1 VKSISSRSSTVLP
14 GRVVVFIL
22 AFILAAPFLSAP
34 PASAF
39 APRRAEEPDRRI
51 IPRESFEALPE
62 AAPEGGTGPA
72 AAPAAAFRARH
83 PGDWR
88 LTFDRR
94 TGRPLLFE
102 GRGIPF
108 LPGSGN
114 GLAAAAFGLPAAP
127 RSLDEADAPGR
138 RLIDAEADLLQPV
151 AGTLVLNRG
160 RSLFSDDGEV
170 VFLDYDW
177 VVDGVPVEGARVFL
191 RANHGNVVQMGT
203 IGIGA
208 GLPPANPRLSADE
221 ALDRLFDQAGGRRD
235 GDTVI
240 EPGQLL
246 YLPRAAGGASVPWA
260 GGAAWRLAWRASFRR
275 AGEEATWTGDV
286 DARSGEVLSFDDA
299 NRYARVTGGVH
310 PRDPHDAEVVRP
322 LTNVRIYTSP
332 GSANTGDAGTFTYSS
347 GPAFTALDGTFF
359 RILCSGCD
367 TPNRAFAFT
376 NQGTGDLELG
386 TGGVDQIG
394 NGASTQADRDAF
406 FHQNRVRALAKKY
419 LTVTWLDST
428 VTSTVNEDDVCNAFW
443 DGSTTN
449 FFRSGGGCNNT
460 GTIADVMYHEWGH
473 GLDQNTNL
481 GDGGTGEAT
490 GDITA
495 MHVTHDSRIGP
506 YFDVFGSPVRDV
518 ESSHVGYVA
527 RPSTLPTYCLIC
539 APGQCTNGAAY
550 GYEVHCEGEIYGQT
564 EWDLAKALVAKLG
577 FNTGWQ
583 TLERIYF
590 TSMPQ
595 SNTMVPTS
603 AQSAYSAYL
612 AVDDDN
618 GNLADG
624 TPHCREIYD
633 AFNTHGIAGTPC
645 AADSPPCSPP
655 AQPTLTP
662 TPGHNKV
669 VLDWTASAGAA
680 SYVVLRADFAPD
692 QAYIALG
699 TVTTGT
705 HFEDLT
711 VQPGV
716 TYWYV
721 IEAHNATGC
730 RSTIENAV
738 AGSALPDAR
747 PYLASIGVD
756 DVPAGNRSGYADPG
770 ESIDL
775 TLALRNASPAG
786 DATSVQGALTTPN
799 SSVTVTNGA
808 ANYGAVPAGAT
819 ANGTAYR
826 AALATGLTCGDSIP
840 FTLSI
845 TDGGGG
851 AATTASFPVLIGQ
864 RSSVRYFEDFE
875 GASPGWT
882 TSAGSPAA
890 TQGLWVTGDP
900 NGTSWQPENDADP
913 AGSRCLFTGLNTADS
928 TGDVDGGETVTTSP
942 IIDLSGATAARLSY
956 RRWWASSQLTDT
968 TDTFI
973 VEVSGNGG
981 STWVVADSVNATARN
996 LGFQPVEVRLESLV
1010 PLNSTFRM
1018 RARVKDGGADTN
1030 VEAAI
1035 DDVKIEIVTCDLTP
1049 PCFIAPTFAGLATA
1063 GPGASCAETDL
1074 AWSAATTHCQ
1084 NAQMSY
1090 DVYRST
1096 TPGFTP
1102 GPSTLVTQHLPG
1114 LAFHDTLLQ
1123 PGVTYYYV
1131 VRADDSRSGQD
1142 ANTLARSVGA
1152 PGVPDTVAPI
1162 FPGLGSIST
1171 GSLCGETS
1179 LQWSAAAETCSVP
1192 VRYNVY
1198 RSTSAGFAPGP
1209 STLVASILGTSY
1221 HDTALQPDQTYY
1233 YVVRAADARANEEAN
1248 VVKASAPA
1256 RNLPH
1261 ILYHQ
1266 DFESGAGG
1274 WGLISPNTAPTG
1286 LWELG
1291 DPQATIAQPED
1302 DATPAPGV
1310 NAWVTGLAAGSG
1322 AGSFDVDS
1330 GVTTLASPALD
1341 LTGQPSPIL
1350 QMSLFYSNDLGANPG
1365 EDALLVDVSGNG
1377 GTTWTPVLNTLADI
1391 PPWTAR
1397 QFPLAGVVPLNN
1409 QFRVRVTAQDLGV
1422 GGSLVEAGVDEV
1434 SLFQPGTG
1442 CTLCSGAVAG
1452 VGTILV
1458 TRSGDDIVIDW
1469 SADPIN
1475 APAYNVYLR
1484 SGPGFATLLRA
1495 GSTTAKSFV
1504 HSQAALL
1511 TGENFSYEVT
1521 AVDVCGRE
1529 SPAP

>member
-1 VKSISSRSSTVLP
+1 MIGFARRNSTVLP
-14 GRVVVFIL
+14 GRVLLFVLAAIL
-22 AFILAAPFLSAP
+22 LAAPP
-34 PASAF
+34 VSAF

-51 IPRESFEALPE
+51 IPRAVFDQVPE
-62 AAPEGGTGPA
+62 PAPEGGAGA
-72 AAPAAAFRARH
+72 AAVPAAAFRARH
-83 PGDWR
+83 PGEWR

-94 TGRPLLFE
+94 TGRPILIE

-114 GLAAAAFGLPAAP
+114 GLSAGALGLPAAP
-127 RSLDEADAPGR
+127 GSLDDADAPGR
-138 RLIDAEADLLQPV
+138 RVIDAEGDLLRPPSG
-151 AGTLVLNRG
+151 ALVLNRE
-160 RSLFSDDGEV
+160 RSLYADDGDV

-191 RANHGNVVQMGT
+191 RANHGNIVQMGT
-203 IGIGA
+203 VGIGA
-208 GLPPANPRLSADE
+208 GLPKATPRLSADE
-221 ALDRLFDQAGGRRD
+221 ALNRLFDQAGGRRAGD
-235 GDTVI
+235 GVI
-240 EPGQLL
+240 EPGRLL
-246 YLPRAAGGASVPWA
+246 YLPRATGRGAAVPWA
-260 GGAAWRLAWRASFRR
+260 GGVAWRLAWRASFRR
-275 AGEEATWTGDV
+275 AGETATWTGDV
-286 DARSGEVLSFDDA
+286 DARSGEVLSFEDA
-299 NRYARVTGGVH
+299 NRYARVTAGVH
-310 PRDPHDAEVVRP
+310 PRDPNDAEVVRP
-322 LTNVRIYTSP
+322 LTNVRIYTAP
-332 GSANTGDAGTFTYSS
+332 GSANTGDAGTFTYTG
-347 GPAFTALDGTFF
+347 GPAFTALDGTYF

-367 TPNRAFAFT
+367 QPNRAFAFT
-376 NQGTGDLELG
+376 SQGTGDLEFG
-386 TGGVDQIG
+386 TGGVDTAG
-394 NGASTQADRDAF
+394 NGTSTQADRDAF

-419 LTVTWLDST
+419 LAVSWLDST

-443 DGSTTN
+443 DGATTN

-481 GDGGTGEAT
+481 GDGSTGEAT

-527 RPSTLPTYCLIC
+527 KPSALDTYCLVC
-539 APGQCTNGAAY
+539 APGQCTNGPY
-550 GYEVHCEGEIYGQT
+550 GHEVHCEGEIYGQT
-564 EWDLAKALVAKLG
+564 EWDLSKALTAKLG

-583 TLERIYF
+583 TLERVYF

-595 SNTMVPTS
+595 SNTMVPTA

-612 AVDDDN
+612 AADDDN

-633 AFNTHGIAGTPC
+633 AFNAHEIAGTPC
-645 AADSPPCSPP
+645 AADSPPCVPP
-655 AQPTLTP
+655 AQPTLTLS
-662 TPGHNKV
+662 PGHGKV
-669 VLDWTASAGAA
+669 VLDWTTSAGAT
-680 SYVVLRADFAPD
+680 SYTVLRADFAPD

-699 TVTTGT
+699 TVSSGT

-721 IEAHNATGC
+721 VEARNATGC

-738 AGSALPDAR
+738 AGLALPDAR
-747 PYLASIGVD
+747 PVLASIGLD
-756 DVPAGNRSGYADPG
+756 DVPAGNRSGFADPG

-775 TLALRNASPAG
+775 TLALRNAAPAG
-786 DATSVQGALTTPN
+786 DATALQGTLASGN
-799 SSVTVTNGA
+799 SDVTMVNATA
-808 ANYGAVPAGAT
+808 SYGAVPAGAT
-819 ANGTAYR
+819 APGTAYR
-826 AALATGLTCGDSIP
+826 ASLATDAICGESIP
-840 FTLSI
+840 FTLTL
-845 TDGGGG
+845 TDGGGA
-851 AATTASFPVLIGQ
+851 AATTASFPVLVGQ

-890 TQGLWVTGDP
+890 TQGLWVVGDP
-900 NGTSWQPENDADP
+900 NATSWQPENDADP
-913 AGSRCLFTGLNTADS
+913 AGTRCLFTGTNTSDS
-928 TGDVDGGETVTTSP
+928 AGDVDGGETITTSP
-942 IIDLSGATAARLSY
+942 VIDLSGATAARLSY
-956 RRWWASSQLTDT
+956 KRWWGASQLTDT
-968 TDTFI
+968 SDTFI

-981 STWVVADSVNATARN
+981 STWVAADSVNATARN
-996 LGFQPVEVRLESLV
+996 LGFQPVDIRLESLV

-1018 RARVKDGGADTN
+1018 RARVKDGGIDTN

-1035 DDVKIEIVTCDLTP
+1035 DDVKIEVVTCDLTP

-1063 GPGASCAETDL
+1063 APGASCAETDL
-1074 AWSAATTHCQ
+1074 GWSVATTNCQ
-1084 NAQMSY
+1084 NAQVSY

-1096 TPGFTP
+1096 TAGFTP
-1102 GPSTLVTQHLPG
+1102 GPATLVTQHLPG
-1114 LAFHDTLLQ
+1114 LSFHDTLLQ
-1123 PGVTYYYV
+1123 PGTTYYYI
-1131 VRADDSRSGQD
+1131 VRADDTRSGQD
-1142 ANTLARSVGA
+1142 ANTLARSVSA
-1152 PGVPDTVAPI
+1152 PGAPDTVAPV
-1162 FPGLGSIST
+1162 FAGLGSIAS
-1171 GSLCGETS
+1171 GGMCGETS
-1179 LQWSAAAETCSVP
+1179 LQWGAAAETCSVP

-1198 RSTSAGFAPGP
+1198 RSTSAGFTPGP

-1221 HDTALQPDQTYY
+1221 LDTALTPDQTYY
-1233 YVVRAADARANEEAN
+1233 YVVRAADARANEDLNA
-1248 VVKASAPA
+1248 VKASAPA

-1261 ILYHQ
+1261 ILYRQ
-1266 DFESGAGG
+1266 DFEAGPAG
-1274 WGLISPNTAPTG
+1274 WGLISPNTAATG

-1302 DATPAPGV
+1302 DATPDPGV
-1310 NAWVTGLAAGSG
+1310 NAWVTGLLAGSG

-1330 GVTTLASPALD
+1330 GVTTLASPVLD

-1365 EDALLVDVSGNG
+1365 EDPLEVDVSGNG
-1377 GTTWTPVLNTLADI
+1377 GATWTPVLNTLADI
-1391 PPWTAR
+1391 PAWTAA

-1442 CTLCSGAVAG
+1442 CTLCSGPVAG

-1458 TRSGDDIVIDW
+1458 HRSGDDIVIDW
-1469 SADPIN
+1469 SADPVN

-1484 SGPGFATLLRA
+1484 SGPGFATLIRA

-1511 TGENFSYEVT
+1511 AGENFYYDVT
-1521 AVDVCGRE
+1521 AVDTCGRE
-1529 SPAP
+1529 SPVP

>member
-1 VKSISSRSSTVLP
+1 MIGFSSRNSAAPP
-14 GRVVVFIL
+14 GRVVQLVL
-22 AFILAAPFLSAP
+22 TVLLLAALTAP
-34 PASAF
+34 SASAF
-39 APRRAEEPDRRI
+39 APRRAEEPDRRV
-51 IPRESFEALPE
+51 IPAAIFDQVPE

-72 AAPAAAFRARH
+72 AAMAAAFRARH

-94 TGRPLLFE
+94 TGRPSLIE

-114 GLAAAAFGLPAAP
+114 GLPPAAFGLQAAP
-127 RSLDEADAPGR
+127 GSLDEAEAPGR
-138 RLIDAEADLLQPV
+138 RIIDAEPDLLRPPSG
-151 AGTLVLNRG
+151 ALVLNRG
-160 RSLFSDDGEV
+160 RSLFADDGAI

-191 RANHGNVVQMGT
+191 RANHGNIVQMGT
-203 IGIGA
+203 IGIGS
-208 GLPPANPRLSADE
+208 GLPPANPRLSAGE

-235 GDTVI
+235 GDAVI
-240 EPGQLL
+240 EPGRLL
-246 YLPRAAGGASVPWA
+246 YLPRATGDATAVPWG

-275 AGEEATWTGDV
+275 AGEAATWTGDV

-310 PRDPHDAEVVRP
+310 PRDPNDAEVVRP
-322 LTNVRIYTSP
+322 LTNTRIYTSP
-332 GSANTGDAGTFTYSS
+332 GSSNTGDAGTFTYVG

-367 TPNRAFAFT
+367 QPNRAFAFT
-376 NQGTGDLELG
+376 SQGTGDLELG

-419 LTVTWLDST
+419 LAISWLDST

-443 DGSTTN
+443 DGAGTN

-481 GDGGTGEAT
+481 GDGSTGEAT

-495 MHVTHDSRIGP
+495 MHVTHDARIGP
-506 YFDVFGSPVRDV
+506 YFDVTGPPVRDL
-518 ESSHVGYVA
+518 ESSRVGYVA
-527 RPSTLPTYCLIC
+527 KPSALDTYCVAC
-539 APGQCTNGAAY
+539 TGQCTNGPY
-550 GYEVHCEGEIYGQT
+550 GHEVHCEGEIYGQT
-564 EWDLAKALVAKLG
+564 EWDLSKTLTAELG

-595 SNTMVPTS
+595 SNTMVPTA

-612 AVDDDN
+612 AADDDN

-633 AFNTHGIAGTPC
+633 AFNAHEIAGTPC
-645 AADSPPCSPP
+645 AADSPPCAPP
-655 AQPTLTP
+655 PQPSLTLS
-662 TPGHNKV
+662 PGHGKV
-669 VLDWTASAGAA
+669 VLDWTASAGAT
-680 SYVVLRADFAPD
+680 SYAVLRADFSPD
-692 QAYIALG
+692 QAYISLG

-721 IEAHNATGC
+721 VEARNASGC
-730 RSTIENAV
+730 RSTIENAL
-738 AGSALPDAR
+738 AGAALPDPR
-747 PYLASIGVD
+747 PYLASISID
-756 DVPAGNRSGYADPG
+756 DVPAGNRSGFPDPG

-775 TLALRNASPAG
+775 TLALRDAAPAG
-786 DATSVQGALTTPN
+786 DAASMQGTLTSGN
-799 SSVTVTNGA
+799 SDVTVTNGTA
-808 ANYGAVPAGAT
+808 SYGAVTAGAT
-819 ANGTAYR
+819 APGTAYR
-826 AALATGLTCGDSIP
+826 AALAVDLTCGDSIP
-840 FTLSI
+840 FTLSV

-851 AATTASFPVLIGQ
+851 AATTATFPVLIGQ

-875 GASPGWT
+875 GPSPGWT

-890 TQGLWVTGDP
+890 TDGLWVVGDP
-900 NGTSWQPENDADP
+900 DGTSWQPENDADP
-913 AGSRCLFTGLNTADS
+913 AGTRCLFTGANTSDS
-928 TGDVDGGETVTTSP
+928 TGDVDGGETITTSP

-956 RRWWASSQLTDT
+956 KRWWASSQLTDT
-968 TDTFI
+968 SDTFI

-981 STWVVADSVNATARN
+981 STWVVADSVNSTARN
-996 LGFQPVEVRLESLV
+996 LGFQPVDIRLETLV

-1018 RARVKDGGADTN
+1018 RARVKDGGTDTN

-1035 DDVKIEIVTCDLTP
+1035 DDVKIEVVTCDLTP
-1049 PCFIAPTFAGLATA
+1049 PCFIAPTFAGLSTA
-1063 GPGASCAETDL
+1063 APGASCAETNL

-1102 GPSTLVTQHLPG
+1102 GLATLVTQKLPG
-1114 LAFHDTLLQ
+1114 LSFHDTLLQ
-1123 PGVTYYYV
+1123 PGTTYYYI

-1142 ANTLARSVGA
+1142 ANTLALPAAA
-1152 PGVPDTVAPI
+1152 PTAPDTVAPI
-1162 FPGLGSIST
+1162 FAGLASVAT
-1171 GSLCGETS
+1171 GGLCGETS
-1179 LQWSAAAETCSVP
+1179 LQWSTAAETCSVP

-1198 RSTSAGFAPGP
+1198 RSTTAGFTPGP
-1209 STLVASILGTSY
+1209 ATLVASILGTSY
-1221 HDTALQPDQTYY
+1221 LDTALQPDQTYY
-1233 YVVRAADARANEEAN
+1233 YVVRAADARANEDLNA
-1248 VVKASAPA
+1248 VKASAPA

-1274 WGLISPNTAPTG
+1274 WGLIAPNTATTG

-1291 DPQATIAQPED
+1291 DPQGTIAQPED
-1302 DATPAPGV
+1302 DATPPPGV
-1310 NAWVTGLAAGSG
+1310 NAWVTGLLAGSG
-1322 AGSFDVDS
+1322 PGSYDVDN

-1365 EDALLVDVSGNG
+1365 EDPLEVDVSGNG

-1391 PPWTAR
+1391 PAWTPE

-1409 QFRVRVTAQDLGV
+1409 QFRVRVTAQDLGA

-1434 SLFQPGTG
+1434 SLFQPGAG
-1442 CTLCSGAVAG
+1442 CTLCSGPVAG

-1458 TRSGDDIVIDW
+1458 TRSGNDIVIDW

-1484 SGPGFATLLRA
+1484 SGPGLATLVRA
-1495 GSTTAKSFV
+1495 GSTTAKTFV

-1511 TGENFSYEVT
+1511 TGENFYYEVT

>member
-1 VKSISSRSSTVLP
+1 MIGFASRNCIVLP
-14 GRVVVFIL
+14 GRVLLLVLAGIL
-22 AFILAAPFLSAP
+22 LAAP

-39 APRRAEEPDRRI
+39 APRRAEDPDRRI
-51 IPRESFEALPE
+51 IPRAIFDQLPE
-62 AAPEGGTGPA
+62 PAPEGGAGPA

-83 PGDWR
+83 PGEWR

-108 LPGSGN
+108 LPGGGN
-114 GLAAAAFGLPAAP
+114 GLTPAALGLPAAP
-127 RSLDEADAPGR
+127 RSLDEADAPAR
-138 RLIDAEADLLQPV
+138 RVIDAEADLLRPPSG
-151 AGTLVLNRG
+151 ALVLNRE
-160 RSLFSDDGEV
+160 RSLFADDGDL

-191 RANHGNVVQMGT
+191 RANHGNIVQMGT
-203 IGIGA
+203 VGIGA
-208 GLPPANPRLSADE
+208 GLPPATPRLSADE

-235 GDTVI
+235 GDEVI
-240 EPGQLL
+240 EAGRLL
-246 YLPRAAGGASVPWA
+246 YLPRATGRGAGVAWAGGAS
-260 GGAAWRLAWRASFRR
+260 WRLAWRASFRR
-275 AGEEATWTGDV
+275 AGEAATWTGDV
-286 DARSGEVLSFDDA
+286 DARSGEVLSFDDD
-299 NRYARVTGGVH
+299 NRYARVTAGVH
-310 PRDPHDAEVVRP
+310 PRDPNDAEVVRP
-322 LTNVRIYTSP
+322 LTNVRIYTAP
-332 GSANTGDAGTFTYSS
+332 GSANTGDAGTFTYSG

-367 TPNRAFAFT
+367 QPNHAFAFT
-376 NQGTGDLELG
+376 SQGTGDLEFG
-386 TGGVDQIG
+386 TGGVDTAG
-394 NGASTQADRDAF
+394 NGTSTQADRDAF

-419 LTVTWLDST
+419 LAVSWLDST

-443 DGSTTN
+443 DGATTN

-481 GDGGTGEAT
+481 GDGSTGEAT

-495 MHVTHDSRIGP
+495 MHVTHDARIGP
-506 YFDVFGSPVRDV
+506 YFDVLGSPVRDL
-518 ESSHVGYVA
+518 ESTRVGYVA
-527 RPSTLPTYCLIC
+527 KPSALDTFCLVC
-539 APGQCTNGAAY
+539 TPGQCTNGPY
-550 GYEVHCEGEIYGQT
+550 GHEVHCEGEIYGQT
-564 EWDLAKALVAKLG
+564 EWDLSKALTAKLG

-583 TLERIYF
+583 TLERVYF
-590 TSMPQ
+590 ASMPQ
-595 SNTMVPTS
+595 SNTMVPTA

-612 AVDDDN
+612 AADDDN

-633 AFNTHGIAGTPC
+633 AFNAHEIAGTPC
-645 AADSPPCSPP
+645 AADSPPCTPP
-655 AQPTLTP
+655 AQPALTLS
-662 TPGHNKV
+662 PGHGKV
-669 VLDWTASAGAA
+669 VLDWTTSAGAT
-680 SYVVLRADFAPD
+680 SYAVLRADFAPD

-721 IEAHNATGC
+721 VEARNATGC
-730 RSTIENAV
+730 RSTIENAL
-738 AGSALPDAR
+738 AGVALPDAR
-747 PYLASIGVD
+747 PYLASIGLD
-756 DVPAGNRSGYADPG
+756 DVPAGNRSGFADPG

-775 TLALRNASPAG
+775 TLALRNAAPAG
-786 DATSVQGALTTPN
+786 DTTSLQGTLASGSSDVTMVNATAG
-799 SSVTVTNGA
+799 
-808 ANYGAVPAGAT
+808 YGAVPAGAT
-819 ANGTAYR
+819 ATGTAYR
-826 AALATGLTCGDSIP
+826 AALATNAVCGESIP
-840 FTLSI
+840 FTLTI
-845 TDGGGG
+845 ADGGG
-851 AATTASFPVLIGQ
+851 AAPTTASFPVLVGQ

-875 GASPGWT
+875 GPSPGWT

-890 TQGLWVTGDP
+890 TQGLWVVGDP
-900 NGTSWQPENDADP
+900 NGTTWQPENDADP
-913 AGSRCLFTGLNTADS
+913 AGTRCLFTGVNTSDS
-928 TGDVDGGETVTTSP
+928 AGDVDAGETITTSP
-942 IIDLSGATAARLSY
+942 VIDLSGATAARLSY
-956 RRWWASSQLTDT
+956 KRWWASSQLTDT
-968 TDTFI
+968 ADTFI

-996 LGFQPVEVRLESLV
+996 LGFQPVDIRLETLV

-1018 RARVKDGGADTN
+1018 RARVKDGGVDTN

-1035 DDVKIEIVTCDLTP
+1035 DDVRIEVVTCDLTP
-1049 PCFIAPTFAGLATA
+1049 PCFVAPTFAGLASA
-1063 GPGASCAETDL
+1063 APGASCAETDL
-1074 AWSAATTHCQ
+1074 AWSAATTNCQ
-1084 NAQMSY
+1084 NAQVSY

-1102 GPSTLVTQHLPG
+1102 GPATLVTQHLPG
-1114 LAFHDTLLQ
+1114 LSFHDTLLQ
-1123 PGVTYYYV
+1123 PGTTYYYI
-1131 VRADDSRSGQD
+1131 VRADDTRSGQD

-1152 PGVPDTVAPI
+1152 PGAPDTVAPV
-1162 FPGLGSIST
+1162 FAGLGSVAS
-1171 GSLCGETS
+1171 GGLCGETA
-1179 LQWSAAAETCSVP
+1179 LQWGAAAETCSVP
-1192 VRYNVY
+1192 VRFNVY
-1198 RSTSAGFAPGP
+1198 RSTSAGFTPGP
-1209 STLVASILGTSY
+1209 SNLVASILGTSY
-1221 HDTALQPDQTYY
+1221 LDTALTPDQTYY
-1233 YVVRAADARANEEAN
+1233 YVVRAADARANEDTNA
-1248 VVKASAPA
+1248 VKASAPA

-1266 DFESGAGG
+1266 DFESGAAG
-1274 WGLISPNTAPTG
+1274 WGLISPNTAATG

-1302 DATPAPGV
+1302 DATPDPGV
-1310 NAWVTGLAAGSG
+1310 NAWVTGLPAGSG
-1322 AGSFDVDS
+1322 AGSFDVDG

-1365 EDALLVDVSGNG
+1365 EDPLVVDVSGNG
-1377 GTTWTPVLNTLADI
+1377 GATWTPVLSTLADI
-1391 PPWTAR
+1391 PAWTAE

-1442 CTLCSGAVAG
+1442 CTLCSGPVAG

-1469 SADPIN
+1469 SADPIS

-1484 SGPGFATLLRA
+1484 SGPGLATLLRA
-1495 GSTTAKSFV
+1495 GSTTAKTFV

-1511 TGENFSYEVT
+1511 TGENFYYEVT
-1521 AVDVCGRE
+1521 AIDVCGRE

>member
-1 VKSISSRSSTVLP
+1 MLVIERRSFA
-14 GRVVVFIL
+14 VVPARLIGFAIACLIL
-22 AFILAAPFLSAP
+22 IPSA
-34 PASAF
+34 ASAL
-39 APRRAEEPDRRI
+39 APRRAEDPDRRI
-51 IPRESFEALPE
+51 IPPAALDQVPE
-62 AAPEGGTGPA
+62 PAPEGGGGPA
-72 AAPAAAFRARH
+72 AAPAAAFRGRH
-83 PGDWR
+83 PGVWS

-102 GRGIPF
+102 GRGVPF

-114 GLAAAAFGLPAAP
+114 GLPASAFGLAATP
-127 RSLDEADAPGR
+127 RSIDDADAPGR
-138 RLIDAEADLLQPV
+138 RFIDSEGDLLRPPV
-151 AGTLVLNRG
+151 GALILNRD
-160 RSLFSDDGEV
+160 RSLFDDDGEI

-191 RANHGNVVQMGT
+191 RANHGNIVQMGT
-203 IGIGA
+203 IGVGA
-208 GLPPANPRLSADE
+208 GMPPSSPRLDAYD
-221 ALDRLFDQAGGRRD
+221 ALARLFDQAGGRRD
-235 GDTVI
+235 TDVVN
-240 EPGQLL
+240 EPGRLL
-246 YLPRAAGGASVPWA
+246 YLPRATGGASVPWA
-260 GGAAWRLAWRASFRR
+260 GGASWRLAWRVSFRR
-275 AGEEATWTGDV
+275 AGEAATWTGDV
-286 DARSGEVLSFDDA
+286 DARSGEVLSFYDA

-310 PRDPHDAEVVRP
+310 PRDPNDAEVVRP
-322 LTNVRIYTSP
+322 LTNVRIYTAP
-332 GSANTGDAGTFTYSS
+332 GSQNTGDAGTFSYIG
-347 GPAFTALDGTFF
+347 GPAFTALDGTYF
-359 RILCSGCD
+359 RVQCSGCD
-367 TPNRAFAFT
+367 SPNRAFAFT
-376 NQGTGDLELG
+376 DRGTGDLELG
-386 TGGVDQIG
+386 TGGVDQFG
-394 NGASTQADRDAF
+394 NGSSTQADRDAF

-419 LTVTWLDST
+419 LAISWLDST
-428 VTSTVNEDDVCNAFW
+428 VVSTVNEDDVCNAFW

-460 GTIADVMYHEWGH
+460 GTISDVMYHEWGH

-506 YFDVFGSPVRDV
+506 YFDVTGSPVRDV

-527 RPSTLPTYCLIC
+527 KPSALSTFCLIC
-539 APGQCTNGAAY
+539 APGQCTNGTAY

-564 EWDLAKALVAKLG
+564 EWDLAKALAAKLG

-595 SNTMVPTS
+595 SNTMVPTA

-612 AVDDDN
+612 AADDDN

-633 AFNTHGIAGTPC
+633 AFNAHEIAGTPC
-645 AADSPPCSPP
+645 AADSPACVPP
-655 AQPTLTP
+655 AQPSLTI
-662 TPGHNKV
+662 TPGHGKA
-669 VLDWTASAGAA
+669 VLDWTTSPGAT

-699 TVTTGT
+699 TVSPGT

-721 IEAHNATGC
+721 VEARNASGC
-730 RSTIENAV
+730 RSTIENAI
-738 AGSALPDAR
+738 AGAALPDAR
-747 PYLASIGVD
+747 PFLASIGVD
-756 DVPAGNRSGYADPG
+756 DVPAGNRSGFADPG

-775 TLALRNASPAG
+775 TLALRNATPSGNA
-786 DATSVQGALTTPN
+786 AALQGTLSSGN
-799 SSVTVTNGA
+799 SDVAVTIPSA
-808 ANYGAVPAGAT
+808 SYGAVATGAT
-819 ANGTAYR
+819 ASGTAYR
-826 AALATGLTCGDSIP
+826 AALATDLTCGESLP
-840 FTLSI
+840 FTLSL

-851 AATTASFPVLIGQ
+851 AATSASFPVLVGQ

-875 GASPGWT
+875 GAAPGWT

-890 TQGLWVTGDP
+890 TGGLWVVGDP
-900 NGTSWQPENDADP
+900 NGTSYQPENDADP
-913 AGSRCLFTGLNTADS
+913 SPGTRCLFTGTNATDS
-928 TGDVDGGETVTTSP
+928 GGDVDGGETITTSP

-956 RRWWASSQLTDT
+956 KRWWATSSLTDT
-968 TDTFI
+968 ADTFI

-981 STWVVADSVNATARN
+981 STWVVADSVNSTARN
-996 LGFQPVEVRLESLV
+996 YGFQPVDVRLESLV
-1010 PLNSTFRM
+1010 PLNSTFRV
-1018 RARVKDGGADTN
+1018 RARVKDGGTDTN
-1030 VEAAI
+1030 VEAAL
-1035 DDVKIEIVTCDLTP
+1035 DDVKIEAVTCDLTP
-1049 PCFIAPTFAGLATA
+1049 PCFFPPIFGGLTTA
-1063 GPGASCAETDL
+1063 AAGASCAETDL
-1074 AWSAATTHCQ
+1074 SWSAAATQCQ

-1102 GPSTLVTQHLPG
+1102 GPSTLVTQHVPG

-1123 PGVTYYYV
+1123 PGVAYYYI

-1142 ANTLARSVGA
+1142 ANTTARTVTA
-1152 PGVPDTVAPI
+1152 PVSPDTVAPV
-1162 FPGLGSIST
+1162 FSGLGSVVT
-1171 GSLCGETS
+1171 GGSCGETS
-1179 LQWSAAAETCSVP
+1179 LLWSAAAETCSVP

-1198 RSTSAGFAPGP
+1198 RSTAAGFTPGA

-1221 HDTALQPDQTYY
+1221 VDTALLPDQTYY
-1233 YVVRAADARANEEAN
+1233 YVVRAADAHANEDPNAI
-1248 VVKASAPA
+1248 KASAPA

-1261 ILYHQ
+1261 VLYHQ
-1266 DFESGAGG
+1266 DFESGAAG
-1274 WGLISPNTAPTG
+1274 WGLISPNTAATG

-1291 DPQATIAQPED
+1291 DPQATIAQPEN
-1302 DATPAPGV
+1302 DATPDPGV
-1310 NAWVTGLAAGSG
+1310 NAWVTGLLAGSG
-1322 AGSFDVDS
+1322 DGSFDVDS
-1330 GVTTLASPALD
+1330 GVTTLASPVFD
-1341 LTGQPSPIL
+1341 LTGQPSPVL

-1365 EDALLVDVSGNG
+1365 EDPLVVDVSGNG
-1377 GTTWTPVLNTLADI
+1377 GASWTTVLNTLADV
-1391 PPWTAR
+1391 PAWTAK
-1397 QFPLAGVVPLNN
+1397 QFPLSGVVPLNN

-1442 CTLCSGAVAG
+1442 CSLCSGPVGG

-1458 TRSGDDIVIDW
+1458 TRSGNDIVIDW
-1469 SADPIN
+1469 SADPVN

-1484 SGPGFATLLRA
+1484 SGPGLATLIRA
-1495 GSTTAKSFV
+1495 GTTSAKSFI

-1511 TGENFSYEVT
+1511 TGENFFYDVT
-1521 AVDVCGRE
+1521 AVDACGRE
-1529 SPAP
+1529 SPVP